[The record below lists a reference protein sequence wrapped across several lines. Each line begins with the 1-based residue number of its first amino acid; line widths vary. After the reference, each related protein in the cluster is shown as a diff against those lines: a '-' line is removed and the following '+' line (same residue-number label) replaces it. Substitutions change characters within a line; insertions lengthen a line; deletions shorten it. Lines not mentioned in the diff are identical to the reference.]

1 MLYAKN
7 LSPNQKLLSKLSNNM
22 RIVLTTVLN
31 ASVEIEG
38 KIVGQIDRGFCLLV
52 GFTHSDNKEIVDKMI
67 DKMLSLRVFMDEKGL
82 TNLSI
87 YDVGGQILSV
97 SQFTLYA
104 DLAKGRRPSFI
115 NAMKPDEA
123 KALYEYFNEQVKVKY
138 GAVETGV
145 FGADMKVSSVNDGPF
160 TVILDSEE
168 IIK

>member
-1 MLYAKN
+1 
-7 LSPNQKLLSKLSNNM
+7 M
-22 RIVLTTVLN
+22 RIVLTTVLS
-31 ASVEIEG
+31 ASVTIDNQV
-38 KIVGQIDRGFCLLV
+38 VGRINRGFCVLV
-52 GFTHSDNKEIVDKMI
+52 GFTHDDTKETVDKML
-67 DKMLSLRVFMDEKGL
+67 DKMLSLRVFPDENGL

-87 YDVGGQILSV
+87 YDINGEILSV

-104 DLAKGRRPSFI
+104 DLAKGRRPSFV

-123 KALYEYFNEQVKVKY
+123 KTLYEYFNEQVKAKY

-160 TVILDSEE
+160 TVIMDSQE

>member
-1 MLYAKN
+1 
-7 LSPNQKLLSKLSNNM
+7 M

-31 ASVEIEG
+31 ASVSIDG
-38 KIVGQIDRGFCLLV
+38 KIVGQIDHGFCVLV
-52 GFTHSDNKEIVDKMI
+52 GFTHTDTKEIVDKML
-67 DKMLSLRVFMDEKGL
+67 DKMLSLRVFMDENGL

-87 YDVGGQILSV
+87 YDVKGQILSV

-104 DLAKGRRPSFI
+104 DMSKGRRPSFI

-123 KALYEYFNEQVKVKY
+123 KALYEYFNEQIRAKY
-138 GAVETGV
+138 GAVETGI

-160 TVILDSEE
+160 TVILDSAE

>member
-1 MLYAKN
+1 
-7 LSPNQKLLSKLSNNM
+7 M
-22 RIVLTTVLN
+22 RIVLTTVLS
-31 ASVEIEG
+31 ASVKIDDQ
-38 KIVGQIDRGFCLLV
+38 IVGQIGHGFCVLV
-52 GFTHSDNKEIVDKMI
+52 GFTHDDNKEIVDKMI
-67 DKMLSLRVFMDEKGL
+67 DKMLSLRVFCDENGL
-82 TNLSI
+82 TNLSL
-87 YDVGGQILSV
+87 YDVNGEILSV

-123 KALYEYFNEQVKVKY
+123 KALYEYFNEQIRIKY

-160 TVILDSEE
+160 TVIMDSKE

>member
-1 MLYAKN
+1 
-7 LSPNQKLLSKLSNNM
+7 M

-31 ASVEIEG
+31 ASVTIDE
-38 KIVGQIDRGFCLLV
+38 KVVGQIGRGFCLLV
-52 GFTHSDNKEIVDKMI
+52 GFTHDDTKETVDKMI
-67 DKMLSLRVFMDEKGL
+67 DKMLGLRVFMDEKGL

-87 YDVGGQILSV
+87 YDVKGEILSV

-104 DLAKGRRPSFI
+104 DLTGGRRPSFV

-123 KALYEYFNEQVKVKY
+123 KALYAYFNEQIKAKY
-138 GAVETGV
+138 GAVEAGV

-160 TVILDSEE
+160 TVIMDSKE

>member
-1 MLYAKN
+1 
-7 LSPNQKLLSKLSNNM
+7 M
-22 RIVLTTVLN
+22 RIVLTTVLT

-38 KIVGQIDRGFCLLV
+38 QIVGRIDRGFCLLV
-52 GFTHSDNKEIVDKMI
+52 GFTHTDNKEIVDKMI
-67 DKMLSLRVFMDEKGL
+67 DKMLSLRVFMDDKGL

-123 KALYEYFNEQVKVKY
+123 KELYAYFNEQVKAKY

-160 TVILDSEE
+160 TIILDSEE

>member
-1 MLYAKN
+1 
-7 LSPNQKLLSKLSNNM
+7 M

-31 ASVEIEG
+31 ASVTIDNEIVG
-38 KIVGQIDRGFCLLV
+38 KINRGFCLLV
-52 GFTHSDNKEIVDKMI
+52 GFTHEDNKEIVDKMI
-67 DKMLSLRVFMDEKGL
+67 DKMLGLRVFPDENGL

-87 YDVGGQILSV
+87 YDVKGEILSV

-123 KALYEYFNEQVKVKY
+123 KALYAYFNEQVKAKY
-138 GAVETGV
+138 GAVETGI

-160 TVILDSEE
+160 TVILDSKE
-168 IIK
+168 ILK

>member
-1 MLYAKN
+1 
-7 LSPNQKLLSKLSNNM
+7 M
-22 RIVLTTVLN
+22 RIVLTTVSN
-31 ASVEIEG
+31 ASVTIDNVVVG
-38 KIVGQIDRGFCLLV
+38 KINRGFCVLV
-52 GFTHSDNKEIVDKMI
+52 GFTHDDTKETVDKMI
-67 DKMLSLRVFMDEKGL
+67 DKMLGLRVFPDENGL

-87 YDVGGQILSV
+87 YDIKGEILSV

-104 DLAKGRRPSFI
+104 DLAKGRRPSFV

-123 KALYEYFNEQVKVKY
+123 KALYGYFNEQIKAKY

-160 TVILDSEE
+160 TVIMDSKE

>member
-1 MLYAKN
+1 
-7 LSPNQKLLSKLSNNM
+7 M
-22 RIVLTTVLN
+22 RIVLTTVTS
-31 ASVEIEG
+31 ASVTIEE
-38 KIVGQIDRGFCLLV
+38 KVVGQIGRGFCLLV
-52 GFTHSDNKEIVDKMI
+52 GFTHTDTKEIVDKMI

-87 YDVGGQILSV
+87 YDVKGEILSV

-104 DLAKGRRPSFI
+104 DLTGGRRPSFV

-138 GAVETGV
+138 GTVATGV

-160 TVILDSEE
+160 TIILDSKEL
-168 IIK
+168 IK

>member
-1 MLYAKN
+1 
-7 LSPNQKLLSKLSNNM
+7 M

-31 ASVEIEG
+31 ASVTIDN
-38 KIVGQIDRGFCLLV
+38 KIVGKINRGFCLLV
-52 GFTHSDNKEIVDKMI
+52 GFTHEDNKEVVDKMI
-67 DKMLSLRVFMDEKGL
+67 DKMLGLRVFPDENGL

-87 YDVGGQILSV
+87 YDVKGKILSV

-123 KALYEYFNEQVKVKY
+123 KALYAYFNEQVKAKY

-145 FGADMKVSSVNDGPF
+145 FGADMKVSSINDGPF
-160 TVILDSEE
+160 TVILDSKE
-168 IIK
+168 ILK

>member
-1 MLYAKN
+1 
-7 LSPNQKLLSKLSNNM
+7 M

-31 ASVEIEG
+31 ASVTINNEIVG
-38 KIVGQIDRGFCLLV
+38 KINRGFCLLV
-52 GFTHSDNKEIVDKMI
+52 GFTHEDNKEVVDKMI
-67 DKMLSLRVFMDEKGL
+67 DKMLGLRVFPDENGL

-87 YDVGGQILSV
+87 YDVKGKILSV

-123 KALYEYFNEQVKVKY
+123 KALYAYFNEQVKAKY

-145 FGADMKVSSVNDGPF
+145 FGADMKVSSINDGPF
-160 TVILDSEE
+160 TVILDSKE
-168 IIK
+168 ILK

>member
-1 MLYAKN
+1 
-7 LSPNQKLLSKLSNNM
+7 M

-138 GAVETGV
+138 GAVETGI

-160 TVILDSEE
+160 TIILDSEE

>member
-1 MLYAKN
+1 
-7 LSPNQKLLSKLSNNM
+7 M

-31 ASVEIEG
+31 ASVTIDNEIVG
-38 KIVGQIDRGFCLLV
+38 KINRGFCLLV
-52 GFTHSDNKEIVDKMI
+52 GFTHEDNKEVVDKMI
-67 DKMLSLRVFMDEKGL
+67 DKMLGLRVFPDENGL

-87 YDVGGQILSV
+87 YDVKGEILSV

-123 KALYEYFNEQVKVKY
+123 KALYAYFNEQVKAKY

-160 TVILDSEE
+160 TIILDSKE
-168 IIK
+168 ILK

>member
-1 MLYAKN
+1 
-7 LSPNQKLLSKLSNNM
+7 M

-31 ASVEIEG
+31 ASVTIDNEVVG
-38 KIVGQIDRGFCLLV
+38 KINRGFCVLV
-52 GFTHSDNKEIVDKMI
+52 GFTHDDTKETVDKMI
-67 DKMLSLRVFMDEKGL
+67 DKMLGLRVFPDENGL

-87 YDVGGQILSV
+87 YDIKGEILSV

-104 DLAKGRRPSFI
+104 DLAKGRRPSFV
-115 NAMKPDEA
+115 NAMKPDDA
-123 KALYEYFNEQVKVKY
+123 KALYAYFNEQIKAKY

-160 TVILDSEE
+160 TVIMDSKE

>member
-1 MLYAKN
+1 
-7 LSPNQKLLSKLSNNM
+7 M

-31 ASVEIEG
+31 ASVTIDNEIVG
-38 KIVGQIDRGFCLLV
+38 KINRGFCLLV
-52 GFTHSDNKEIVDKMI
+52 GFTHEDNKEVVDKMI
-67 DKMLSLRVFMDEKGL
+67 DKMLGLRVFPDENGL

-87 YDVGGQILSV
+87 YDVKGKILSV

-123 KALYEYFNEQVKVKY
+123 KALYAYFNEQVKAKY
-138 GAVETGV
+138 GAVEIGV

-160 TVILDSEE
+160 TVILDSKE
-168 IIK
+168 ILK